1 MSAPFPQ
8 GGAGGLG
15 CLVVLVAAAAL
26 IVLAWRSGFHLLA
39 GIAAVPIAASFG
51 YLLLGLVLSL
61 LALVL
66 WRPRGIRGLLVL
78 SDSPHW
84 LPHIEERWLPA
95 LGPKLTTLDCSD
107 RARWRIGLASLLFRF
122 HCAGQPSYCP
132 VVIVLRGARWPLVL
146 RFSGAFQLARHGD
159 EAELRALEERL
170 FEALEE

>member
-1 MSAPFPQ
+1 MSTAAKA

-15 CLVVLVAAAAL
+15 CLLVLGAAAAL
-26 IVLAWRSGFHLLA
+26 VVLAWKAGFRWAA
-39 GIAAVPIAASFG
+39 GIAALPVAASFG
-51 YLLLGLVLSL
+51 YLLFGLALSL
-61 LALVL
+61 LALAL

-84 LPHIEERWLPA
+84 LPYIEERWLPV
-95 LGPKLTTLDCSD
+95 LGGKLRILDCSD
-107 RARWRIGLASLLFRF
+107 RARWRVGLASLLFRF

-146 RFSGAFQLARHGD
+146 RFSGAFQLARRGD